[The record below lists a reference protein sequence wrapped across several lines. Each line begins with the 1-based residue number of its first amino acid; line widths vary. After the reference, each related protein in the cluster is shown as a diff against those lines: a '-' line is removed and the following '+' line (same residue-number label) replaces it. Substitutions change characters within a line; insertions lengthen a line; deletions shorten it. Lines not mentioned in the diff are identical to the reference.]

1 MVNDQKKTIHR
12 SSQSP
17 ENVEESWSSTP
28 PSGPRRVV
36 QRSTANSVTKKR
48 SAAAPTAANDEGSDE
63 EDEARLKRLRNLPWP
78 PKSVPSEAGNDEK
91 PTGDLRNLPWPPPLG
106 DNDHHS
112 PALRWSLLLHIMELR
127 KQADPQHL
135 GATTMPPKRSTRQNS
150 VANSHAEAESQ
161 GHSHAMGETHAQ
173 GGGQTHGGENPF
185 GGGQTHGG
193 EQVPWWWRN
202 PCCLREANTNKEDH
216 QNKNDNRN
224 HEERESHNKN
234 DTPFV
239 TMSDVADLL
248 KQERERAPKEPRHF
262 VRRPPY
268 PIELLKEPYPEK
280 YDTPVFA
287 LFDGRKGSAMEHISK
302 FLDSMGPFAA
312 NGDLCLREFSKSLV
326 DRAYTWYTVLPAGS
340 IRTWEDM
347 VESFCSKYFHVE
359 EKITLVNLHS
369 TKQQIGEDLVKYIHR
384 FRDVSLDCHV
394 KYQEG
399 ELVEVCID
407 NMLPEFR
414 AHLENLDITR
424 FAPLLQKARKTAIS
438 VKPQVEKSRDK
449 KSLPQTLTVST
460 ATAPSGT
467 KRKNTTDKVY
477 EEPPPLPFTAE
488 EMMAIFDKWVQ
499 DQVIKLPKISKQPTP
514 EEQKDP
520 KYCRYHRYV
529 NHSTVDCRTL
539 RWEVNRKIQNGT
551 LLLSEAQ
558 QKVHQTPF
566 PNYNKDKGKAV
577 VSVVIHGN
585 VSDVEAEESAAA
597 SSSLV
602 PAAVRTLQRSPK
614 FKSLFNQL
622 GFGPEARNAATEA
635 LITIAAESGAT
646 CFTAEAH
653 ASRAF
658 LETTNAI
665 TFTDEDMEV
674 QYPDHRR
681 PLYLSAVIK
690 NVQVRRAL
698 VDTGSCLNLIPLST
712 LQAVDLP
719 HQKIQG
725 SPMEVTGF
733 GGMTEHTMG
742 HVQLVLKVGPIVALT
757 RFHVVNAETPY
768 HVLLGRPWLHK
779 HKLVSSTYHQCVKG
793 RLNGKPIRI
802 AANSCPF
809 DQTEAHF
816 VEAALYDDLASTEEP
831 SIVRPC
837 GTPLPAWE
845 DIKDDPEIDLREL
858 LQRKKKRKERAW
870 GLIAHRQ
877 EGPTPEEGGLQPS
890 CHLIQQTENSGKV
903 VVDQLQSTTMNSE
916 EVTVD
921 HARSMDLPVD
931 HSQSTVM
938 NSEEED
944 AVDQTESTARRM
956 KESTTAEPNLTS
968 KEELEVINL
977 SDNPDIT
984 KPISISKSLSAKER
998 KCLIDLLHEYKDV
1011 FAWDYHEMPGIDPG
1025 LVAHSLNVEPGT
1037 RPVVQPMRTFHTEV
1051 EAQITQEVKKLLA
1064 AGFIKPIQHPR
1075 WLSNIVPVK
1084 KKNGQ
1089 IRCCVDFRNLN
1100 KACPKDEFPLPNM
1113 DLLIDS
1119 AAGHAM
1125 FSFMDGFSGYN
1136 QIRMSTRDAEKTAF
1150 RTPIGN
1156 FYYTV
1161 MPFGLKN
1168 AGATYQRTMTAMFHD
1183 MMHKEIEDYVD
1194 DIVVKSKKRED
1205 HLGILRKVFDRC
1217 RLYKL
1222 KMNPLKCAFGVSA
1235 GKFLGFLVHNRG
1247 IDVDPAKAS
1256 AIATM
1261 KAPTSHKELKS
1272 FLGRLS
1278 YIRRFIPGLAA
1289 VTAVFA
1295 PLMKKGVPFIWS
1307 TACQQAFEKI
1317 QQIMTKL
1324 PTVCAPVP
1332 GRPLRLYLASNSE
1345 AIGGLV
1351 AQEDEEGTERPI
1363 YYVSRALKDAETRYS
1378 GAERACLAL
1387 IYASQRLRH
1396 YFLAH
1401 KIQLIT
1407 KSHPIRS
1414 LLHRPVLS
1422 GRLAQWLLQL
1432 SQYEITTETPTA
1444 IKSQAIADL
1453 LAQFPGEDSSSI
1465 SHEVPGEIG
1474 EALLADL
1481 ADSTWTLKFDGSST
1495 SSSSGAGIVLAREDG
1510 KTIAKSF
1517 KLDFPCSNNASE
1529 YEAYITGL
1537 VIAHEMGIKHLRVI
1551 GDSNLIICQTKGE
1564 FSLKEPSLA
1573 LYRALAQKLEE
1584 EFDTF
1589 EISHA
1594 MRCENRYAD
1603 ALATLGSQVSFE
1615 GSKVDVTIDKRSMPI
1630 TDLLREK
1637 FKEPNLD
1644 AEDWRTPIKAK
1655 LVAPEGVADLKV
1667 LKDYVLIAGD
1677 LYRRLPGGVL
1687 ARCVNL
1693 QEAAKKLTEVHE
1705 KCCEL
1710 RDGISLYRRLQRLGY
1725 FWPSMSKEAASLQ
1738 EQCSFCQHQHESD
1751 QIYATFVSS
1760 DWRTPFLEYLIENIL
1775 PQTSQAAVRIKK
1787 LATRYFVEGG
1797 ILFRKGFHGDPL
1809 RCLSLAESQTVM
1821 KEAHSGEC
1829 GEHQGKKRLYQL
1841 LLTLGYYWP
1850 TMKKDT
1856 ADFVKSCHTCQLQ
1869 ANLIHTHPTSLQN
1882 MATPWPFHTWG
1893 LDLIGPINP
1902 ASGGYIWILVATEYF
1917 SKWVEAIPLRK
1928 ATGAAVANFIREHII
1943 TRFGIP
1949 HKIISDNGTPF
1960 VNKNVREVLE
1970 HYRIK
1975 HRRST
1980 PYYPQGN
1987 GQAEATNRMLL
1998 RILSKMVFDYGKGW
2012 NSHLADTLWAY
2023 RGSTKTATG
2032 FTPFS
2037 LVYGT
2042 DAISPTELLVPSP
2055 RILHGMDLEADADI
2069 CAEARVADLEGL
2081 EEARE
2086 LAQARSLRYHQK
2098 LADAYEKTLQT
2109 RIFAKG
2115 QMVLKTVDPCE
2126 KRSPLAV
2133 QICTKLGGAIL
2144 NP

>member
-1 MVNDQKKTIHR
+1 MLKQNLKATA
-12 SSQSP
+12 
-17 ENVEESWSSTP
+17 TP
-28 PSGPRRVV
+28 WEKHTLRVV
-36 QRSTANSVTKKR
+36 DRR
-48 SAAAPTAANDEGSDE
+48 
-63 EDEARLKRLRNLPWP
+63 
-78 PKSVPSEAGNDEK
+78 
-91 PTGDLRNLPWPPPLG
+91 
-106 DNDHHS
+106 
-112 PALRWSLLLHIMELR
+112 
-127 KQADPQHL
+127 
-135 GATTMPPKRSTRQNS
+135 
-150 VANSHAEAESQ
+150 
-161 GHSHAMGETHAQ
+161 MGEKTPSV
-173 GGGQTHGGENPF
+173 GDK
-185 GGGQTHGG
+185 THGG
-193 EQVPWWWRN
+193 EQVLGGGEIPVGGPQQMALMFEMIKAMQQNQAELAESLRQ
-202 PCCLREANTNKEDH
+202 LREANTNKEDH

-262 VRRPPY
+262 GVPWN
-268 PIELLKEPYPEK
+268 
-280 YDTPVFA
+280 T
-287 LFDGRKGSAMEHISK
+287 SAN

-653 ASRAF
+653 AS
-658 LETTNAI
+658 L
-665 TFTDEDMEV
+665 
-674 QYPDHRR
+674 
-681 PLYLSAVIK
+681 
-690 NVQVRRAL
+690 RRAL

-742 HVQLVLKVGPIVALT
+742 HVQLVLKGGADCGTHTIP
-757 RFHVVNAETPY
+757 R
-768 HVLLGRPWLHK
+768 
-779 HKLVSSTYHQCVKG
+779 G

-858 LQRKKKRKERAW
+858 LQRKKKRKEREVEQGSAPQC
-870 GLIAHRQ
+870 Q

-921 HARSMDLPVD
+921 HARSMVTSPQVVAVD
-931 HSQSTVM
+931 SDKSTVM
-938 NSEEED
+938 NSEQKD
-944 AVDQTESTARRM
+944 AVDQTESTARRR

-968 KEELEVINL
+968 KEELE
-977 SDNPDIT
+977 T
-984 KPISISKSLSAKER
+984 R
-998 KCLIDLLHEYKDV
+998 
-1011 FAWDYHEMPGIDPG
+1011 G

-1289 VTAVFA
+1289 VTAVFT

-1307 TACQQAFEKI
+1307 TACQQAFERSKD
-1317 QQIMTKL
+1317 
-1324 PTVCAPVP
+1324 PTDHDQAPH
-1332 GRPLRLYLASNSE
+1332 
-1345 AIGGLV
+1345 
-1351 AQEDEEGTERPI
+1351 QDEEGTERPI

-1474 EALLADL
+1474 EVLLADL

-1584 EFDTF
+1584 KFDTF

-1829 GEHQGKKRLYQL
+1829 GEASRQEK
-1841 LLTLGYYWP
+1841 
-1850 TMKKDT
+1850 
-1856 ADFVKSCHTCQLQ
+1856 
-1869 ANLIHTHPTSLQN
+1869 IN

-2115 QMVLKTVDPCE
+2115 QMVLKTVDHVRRGLPSPSKFAPNWE
-2126 KRSPLAV
+2126 GPYLIREAYDSGYYKLSTADGTTLVDPINGKWLKRYYS
-2133 QICTKLGGAIL
+2133 
-2144 NP
+2144 